1 MVASS
6 PLYQPMETI
15 ERFGYELRV
24 FIRVPDLGMSLNGL
38 DPQSLSNK
46 QTGDGMDRDH
56 NAEKGRTSVGK
67 ANQAKRISGSE
78 SGSGGNA
85 SGAGGNS
92 LHPYYAKS
100 NLGTP
105 PGKVK
110 YREQGVD
117 ELLQLKLHQ
126 AIAASDDVPDGSTI
140 ILATGDGNMGQ
151 FNEEGFLGI
160 LPHFLQFQI
169 SFLSVSFTRS
179 NKNCSS
185 KRLES

>member
-1 MVASS
+1 
-6 PLYQPMETI
+6 
-15 ERFGYELRV
+15 
-24 FIRVPDLGMSLNGL
+24 
-38 DPQSLSNK
+38 
-46 QTGDGMDRDH
+46 MDRDH
-56 NAEKGRTSVGK
+56 NAEKGRSSVGK
-67 ANQAKRISGSE
+67 ANQTKRISGSE

-100 NLGTP
+100 NLGTS

-160 LPHFLQFQI
+160 LPHFFQPPEF
-169 SFLSVSFTRS
+169 SF
-179 NKNCSS
+179 
-185 KRLES
+185 

>member
-1 MVASS
+1 MFVPGRVVVASS

-15 ERFGYELRV
+15 ERFGYDLRV
-24 FIRVPDLGMSLNGL
+24 FVRVPDLGMLNSV
-38 DPQSLSNK
+38 DPSGDAYLL

-56 NAEKGRTSVGK
+56 NAEKGRTSIGK
-67 ANQAKRISGSE
+67 TSHTKRISGSE

-85 SGAGGNS
+85 SGAGGGS
-92 LHPYYAKS
+92 LHPYYPKA
-100 NLGTP
+100 NLGTS
-105 PGKVK
+105 GKVK

-160 LPHFLQFQI
+160 YHKFSPFKNL
-169 SFLSVSFTRS
+169 FTTS
-179 NKNCSS
+179 IYQVQ
-185 KRLES
+185 

>member
-1 MVASS
+1 MVS
-6 PLYQPMETI
+6 
-15 ERFGYELRV
+15 
-24 FIRVPDLGMSLNGL
+24 IRQVTLILL
-38 DPQSLSNK
+38 

-67 ANQAKRISGSE
+67 TSHTKRISGSE

-85 SGAGGNS
+85 SGAGASS
-92 LHPYYAKS
+92 LHQYYPKV
-100 NLGTP
+100 NPGTS

-160 LPHFLQFQI
+160 CHNFR
-169 SFLSVSFTRS
+169 LSNFFFHHSLTRS
-179 NKNCSS
+179 NKNCTQ